1 MSKRVLRVTVVVT
14 SDGLADYFLVINR
27 ATGEEITRKSS
38 MDFNMFKFENFYNN
52 RTMVDRIIEEID
64 ATEYNIIYF

>member
-1 MSKRVLRVTVVVT
+1 MRKPVLRVTVVVT
-14 SDGLADYFLVINR
+14 SDGLVDYFLVINR
-27 ATGEEITRKSS
+27 ATGEEIIRKSS
-38 MDFNMFKFENFYNN
+38 MDFDMFKFENFYNN